1 MIFTARQ
8 LMEKT
13 QEHGDRLFLLFFN
26 LKKVYDSVPRATLWA
41 ILEKHGVPLEF
52 LDIIGSFHERV
63 YAGVRVGADVSVQEW
78 LEARVYNGHSHF
90 NTMVAR
96 WRVHSEVAGVTVL
109 YKHGRRLVGG
119 RTVKSRL
126 EGYRLQSLGFQMILH
141 CMLHPKLHLSLLD
154 GALLSFWA
162 NC

>member
-1 MIFTARQ
+1 MLTCLFKNGLRQ
-8 LMEKT
+8 GCTMVT
-13 QEHGDRLFLLFFN
+13 LFN
-26 LKKVYDSVPRATLWA
+26 IY
-41 ILEKHGVPLEF
+41 
-52 LDIIGSFHERV
+52 
-63 YAGVRVGADVSVQEW
+63 
-78 LEARVYNGHSHF
+78 F

-162 NC
+162 NY